1 MLKNRQAMNKT
12 AIILL
17 FAALFLSS
25 CIKEPEDP
33 IQKEQTERNQYLL
46 DNNITTTPT
55 ETGLYY
61 LETLTGTGA
70 YPSEGVKVKVAYT
83 GTLLN
88 GTEFD
93 SGEFEFRFDFNQTIQ
108 GFNEAVGYMRKG
120 GTATAIIPSYLAYGS
135 YSVNDIPSYS
145 TLVFDLEL
153 LEVYGQ
159 EKEIEDRNQYLVDNS
174 IETEPTTSG
183 LYYIET
189 LTGTGET
196 PEADDVLEVI
206 YEGKYLD
213 DEVFDSGTY
222 TFTYGAGEAIQ
233 GFDEGLGLMKE
244 GGKATLIIP
253 SNLAYG
259 SVGNSVI
266 AGFTTLVFD
275 VELVSITKP
284 E

>member
-1 MLKNRQAMNKT
+1 MNKT

-55 ETGLYY
+55 KTGLYY

-213 DEVFDSGTY
+213 NEVFDSGTY